1 MHDRYVYFRSV
12 QIKLPPSA
20 TQKRG
25 KRRVRAPK
33 HVFARIMVALA
44 FVAHKELGGLARF
57 SGCKNDPIPLSMG
70 SGPAD
75 RKGLPGMAQ

>member
-33 HVFARIMVALA
+33 HVFARIMVVL
-44 FVAHKELGGLARF
+44 FF
-57 SGCKNDPIPLSMG
+57 SRLSLLLHSEHTKN
-70 SGPAD
+70 
-75 RKGLPGMAQ
+75 